1 MFYVWRLL
9 IPVLVVVLLIVVIR
23 MLLPGGGETDVTT
36 TAPTVTEA
44 PAPPPTQPTIAETE
58 PETETEPAAETWV
71 VNGNSVN
78 VRSEPSTDSR
88 ILVQL
93 SDGTVVD
100 YVKRYSN
107 DWSVINYDGQEA
119 YISSQYLER
128 VEETAQD
135 AGAEGEAAPEEAQE

>member
-9 IPVLVVVLLIVVIR
+9 IPVLIVILLIVIIR

-36 TAPTVTEA
+36 SAPIVTEA
-44 PAPPPTQPTIAETE
+44 STPPPTQPTIAETE
-58 PETETEPAAETWV
+58 PETENEPAVETWV